1 MDLLLEYFGYF
12 KLIYGKMVL
21 PFIIFGLILFI
32 LKGRHVLRPTKGTLH
47 SFCFNALLLGLNS
60 VLYALLFAS
69 VGLLSYYLYDTLGVP
84 HIAAHIW
91 DELPL
96 LLVFIITLIGIDFT
110 NYWSHRLLHTK
121 LFWGVHSLH
130 HSDEHM
136 NWTTAYRV
144 HVLEAVIMKIT
155 FIFVLGWVF
164 LPPEMIGLAVLA
176 RGWYSKFIHCQIGWT
191 YGQFRKLLA
200 SPNYHRW
207 HHSIE
212 AEAYGKN
219 LADIFP
225 LWDIAFGTHYDPGV
239 CETKLGVRDAP
250 QGFIAAQLYPFK
262 YWIDGLLSRP
272 ASRLTKEAHRVKSGA
287 AN

>member
-1 MDLLLEYFGYF
+1 MDLLSEYFGYF
-12 KLIYGKMVL
+12 KLVYGKMVL

-32 LKGRHVLRPTKGTLH
+32 LKGRQILRPSKGTIN
-47 SFCFNALLLGLNS
+47 SFCFNSLLLGLNT

-69 VGLLSYYLYDTLGVP
+69 VGLLSNYLYDALSVP

-91 DELPL
+91 EGLPP
-96 LLVFIITLIGIDFT
+96 LLVFIIALIGIDFT

-164 LPPEMIGLAVLA
+164 LPPEMIGLAVLI

-191 YGQFRKLLA
+191 YGPFRKVLA

-212 AEAYGKN
+212 AEAYGSN

-225 LWDIAFGTHYDPGV
+225 IWDIAFGTHYDPGV
-239 CETKLGVRDAP
+239 CRTKLGVHDAP
-250 QGFIAAQLYPFK
+250 QGFIAAQIYPFK
-262 YWIDGLLSRP
+262 YWINGI
-272 ASRLTKEAHRVKSGA
+272 ASRLPSSMSKERRPVKRGA